1 MAIGYSRNAY
11 PICTIGTSYLSSN
24 SSGHGGSGHGG
35 WKHDFP
41 K

>member
-1 MAIGYSRNAY
+1 MAIDYSRNTY
-11 PICTIGTSYLSSN
+11 LICTIGTSYLSSN
-24 SSGHGGSGHGG
+24 NSGDRGSGHGG